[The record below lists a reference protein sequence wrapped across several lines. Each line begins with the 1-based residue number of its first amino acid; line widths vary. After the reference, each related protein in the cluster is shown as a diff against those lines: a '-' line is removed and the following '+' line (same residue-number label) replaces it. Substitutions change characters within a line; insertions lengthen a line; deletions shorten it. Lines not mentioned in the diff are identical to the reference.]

1 MKYFSTR
8 THKKK
13 KKKKKKKEHYIYKCN
28 HFLLHLLQVRH
39 SSGKRSYQRL
49 YNKVKDARSKC
60 TVFANEFCHY
70 AYSDRQPGEDQTKWH
85 FR

>member
-1 MKYFSTR
+1 MEYFSH
-8 THKKK
+8 THTHTHTHTKKTTTFCQF
-13 KKKKKKKEHYIYKCN
+13 Y

-49 YNKVKDARSKC
+49 YNKVKDTRSKC